1 MHDYK
6 DYKMTYNNGNTD
18 IYRCCCKC
26 GSVEVKNPDR
36 THLVCSGKMH
46 ENSTVRQ
53 LNMKLVE

>member
-6 DYKMTYNNGNTD
+6 DYKMTYNNGKTD
-18 IYRCCCKC
+18 VYRCCCKC
-26 GSVEVKNPDR
+26 GTVEVKNPDR
-36 THLVCSGKMH
+36 VNLVCSGKMH